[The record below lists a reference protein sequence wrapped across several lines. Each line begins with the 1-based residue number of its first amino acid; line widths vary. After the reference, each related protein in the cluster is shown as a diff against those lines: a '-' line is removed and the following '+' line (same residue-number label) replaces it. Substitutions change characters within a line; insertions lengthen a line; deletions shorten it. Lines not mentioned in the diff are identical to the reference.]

1 MHQVKNST
9 LMQEFTQDR
18 CHWIKRNK
26 YRQFI
31 IFQIKEAIKKNLSSR
46 WMNIC
51 HIFHPTGMSSLK
63 YVRINPEQLY
73 QSTYGTIKTRV
84 WSATASSLSTLLKTP
99 VSLTITSQMAASK
112 SQQRQLD
119 LTESQKLDLNLLGVP
134 SKPSW
139 VFQIYRM

>member
-1 MHQVKNST
+1 
-9 LMQEFTQDR
+9 
-18 CHWIKRNK
+18 
-26 YRQFI
+26 
-31 IFQIKEAIKKNLSSR
+31 
-46 WMNIC
+46 
-51 HIFHPTGMSSLK
+51 MSSLK
-63 YVRINPEQLY
+63 YVTINPEQLY
-73 QSTYGTIKTRV
+73 QLTYGTIETRV